1 MKLADTN
8 VTPYSLA
15 LPLHEPIPLV
25 CDSPHSGADYPA
37 DFHVNLP
44 FALLQTA
51 EDAWVHELWH
61 DIPQAG
67 GTLLRANF
75 PRTYID
81 LNREL
86 DDIDPAVLAE
96 PWPGELRPSSKSRAG
111 CGLIWTLVRGHALY
125 DHKLWVASVQQRIDQ
140 YYLPYYQALERRMAQ
155 LQERFGV
162 VWHLNVHSMPSDTLV
177 QMAGNSQPLPTRAGT
192 SANVVTGTQAD
203 AIKGTPADIVTGTQT
218 NVVTGALA
226 DVVLGDIDGTS
237 CDPTYIGI
245 VEDFFLAR
253 GYTVARNHPFKG
265 AALLAR
271 FGQPARHRHSLQI
284 ELNRALYM
292 NEKTGQ
298 KSARFVRL
306 QNDLSDLTTALA
318 GFVRGLL

>member
-1 MKLADTN
+1 MKLADSN

-15 LPLHEPIPLV
+15 LPLREAVPLV

-51 EDAWVHELWH
+51 EDAWVHELWRG
-61 DIPQAG
+61 ITQAG

-86 DDIDPAVLAE
+86 DDIDPAALAE
-96 PWPGELRPSSKSRAG
+96 PWPGQLRPSSKSRAG
-111 CGLIWTLVRGHALY
+111 CGLIWTLVRGQPLY

-140 YYLPYYQALERRMAQ
+140 YYLPYYQALERRMEQ
-155 LQERFGV
+155 LEQQFGV
-162 VWHLNVHSMPSDTLV
+162 VWHLNVHSMPSDTLQ
-177 QMAGNSQPLPTRAGT
+177 QMA
-192 SANVVTGTQAD
+192 ANA
-203 AIKGTPADIVTGTQT
+203 ANA
-218 NVVTGALA
+218 AHASLA
-226 DVVLGDIDGTS
+226 DVILGDLDGTS

-253 GYTVARNHPFKG
+253 GYTVARNTPFKG
-265 AALLAR
+265 AALLRR
-271 FGQPARHRHSLQI
+271 FGQPAKHRHSLQI

-292 NEKTGQ
+292 NEQTGE
-298 KSARFVRL
+298 KNNRFVHL
-306 QNDLSDLTTALA
+306 QDDLADLSNELA
-318 GFVRGLL
+318 AFINSLL